1 MVPAGL
7 VSKSYSMHTRHLVMH
22 AATSAQTHTVY
33 LNGEDAL
40 RDGSGDTG
48 SWGQGGEGR
57 QREAAGTGG
66 ASNAA
71 LGVVLADGWL
81 AGLEEHLLAV

>member
-1 MVPAGL
+1 M
-7 VSKSYSMHTRHLVMH
+7 
-22 AATSAQTHTVY
+22 
-33 LNGEDAL
+33 GEDAL

-57 QREAAGTGG
+57 QREAAGAGG

-71 LGVVLADGWL
+71 LGVLLADGWL